1 MTCPCPRVNSLAKFK
16 KVLQKDFT
24 PSLVSRYRRR
34 ASLCLW
40 RNRICSST
48 SDPKCQRPTP
58 FLKIETAFQSCM
70 KSVLSMQR
78 DARSHLARCPR
89 NGLSPHHL
97 SLAWHFPRSQYKEAR
112 RKERRTKK
120 HSPDFVFQAILH
132 ENYQWQARESSS
144 IQTLPRPHET
154 VFSMSL
160 KFGPSSFWDV
170 SNSRSRSI
178 SHHCPSL
185 PSVSCSASVRIS
197 FWIPSGKSSSLRS
210 QHAKRRFRTQ
220 RTQQL

>member
-16 KVLQKDFT
+16 KVLQKDLHLHWFQGIDEGLL
-24 PSLVSRYRRR
+24 SVSGGIEF
-34 ASLCLW
+34 APPQV
-40 RNRICSST
+40 IQ
-48 SDPKCQRPTP
+48 KCQRPTP

>member
-16 KVLQKDFT
+16 KVLCKDFT
-24 PSLVSRYRRR
+24 PSIVSRYRRR

-48 SDPKCQRPTP
+48 SDPKVPTP

-70 KSVLSMQR
+70 KSLLSTLQR
-78 DARSHLARCPR
+78 GSARSHLARCPR

-112 RKERRTKK
+112 SKERRTKK
-120 HSPDFVFQAILH
+120 H
-132 ENYQWQARESSS
+132 ENYQSQARKSSS
-144 IQTLPRPHET
+144 IQTWPRPHET
-154 VFSMSL
+154 GRTVE
-160 KFGPSSFWDV
+160 PV
-170 SNSRSRSI
+170 EAY
-178 SHHCPSL
+178 HCPSL
-185 PSVSCSASVRIS
+185 PLVSCSASVRIS